1 MACVSSVSQSNLCH
15 DMRHGRVQSFA
26 AQYTCMEGQDLG
38 KLLPLWSALPFVL
51 LLLSIA
57 ILPLAAPHFWEKNR
71 NKALVSALFG
81 LPVAVYLATSPE
93 LARFAQNCL
102 NIGVPICVNGAG
114 VEVIVKTALEYF
126 SFILLLGAL
135 FTISGGIVIRGSFAG
150 TPEVNTIFLAIG
162 AVLASFIGT
171 TGASMLLI
179 RPLLRANAVRQRKSH
194 IVMFFI
200 FLVSNIGGLLT
211 PLGDPPLFL
220 GFLNGVPFEWTLS
233 LFPQWLLVVGSLLVV
248 FYIWD
253 SVVFRSEDIK
263 RPGDLDELVLTHE
276 PFQIVGVRNILLLGG
291 VVLTIYLCGTFHLG
305 HGLHELVLGG
315 SMIFLASLSWQLSD
329 ESWRTENHFSWGPI
343 IEVAVVFAG
352 VFATMI
358 PALLILNARGPELGL
373 KEPWQFFWATG
384 LLSSFLDNAPTY
396 LTMSATAAGLMGVSV
411 EVPHYLHH
419 LIETDAGATFLAA
432 VSCGAVFMG
441 ANTYIGNGPN
451 FMVKAIAESE
461 HIPMP
466 SFFGYMIYSGTIL
479 LPLFAAVTWLF
490 FR

>member
-1 MACVSSVSQSNLCH
+1 
-15 DMRHGRVQSFA
+15 
-26 AQYTCMEGQDLG
+26 MEGQDLG

-57 ILPLAAPHFWEKNR
+57 LLPLAAPHFWEKNR
-71 NKALVSALFG
+71 NKAIVSAIFG
-81 LPVAVYLATSPE
+81 VPVALYLATWVSPQI
-93 LARFAQNCL
+93 ASFAQNCL
-102 NIGVPICVNGAG
+102 NIVVPICVNGAG
-114 VEVIVKTALEYF
+114 VEVIIKTALEYF

-135 FTISGGIVIRGSFAG
+135 FTISGGIVIRGSFSG
-150 TPEVNTIFLAIG
+150 TPEVNTIFLGIG

-179 RPLLRANAVRQRKSH
+179 RPLLRANAVRQRKAH
-194 IVMFFI
+194 IVIFFI

-220 GFLNGVPFEWTLS
+220 GFLNGVPFEWTLT
-233 LFPQWLLVVGSLLVV
+233 LFPQWLTVVSILLLI

-253 SVVFRSEDIK
+253 SIVFRSEDIQ
-263 RPGDLDELVLTHE
+263 RPGDLDELALKHE
-276 PFQIVGVRNILLLGG
+276 PLQILGARNFLLLGG

-315 SMIFLASLSWQLSD
+315 SMIVLALLSWRLS
-329 ESWRTENHFSWGPI
+329 EPSWRAENHFSWGPI

-358 PALLILNARGPELGL
+358 PALLILNARGSELGL

-384 LLSSFLDNAPTY
+384 TLSSFLDNAPTY
-396 LTMSATAAGLMGVSV
+396 LTMSATAAGLLGISV
-411 EVPHYLHH
+411 EVPHYLRQ
-419 LIETDAGATFLAA
+419 LIETGAGATFLAA

-461 HIPMP
+461 HIKMP
-466 SFFGYMIYSGTIL
+466 SFFGYMVYSVLVLVPI
-479 LPLFAAVTWLF
+479 FVMVTWIF
-490 FR
+490 F

>member
-1 MACVSSVSQSNLCH
+1 
-15 DMRHGRVQSFA
+15 
-26 AQYTCMEGQDLG
+26 MEGQDLG
-38 KLLPLWSALPFVL
+38 KLLPLWSALPFAL

-57 ILPLAAPHFWEKNR
+57 LLPLIAPHCWERNR
-71 NKALVSALFG
+71 NKALISALFG
-81 LPVAVYLATSPE
+81 VPVALYLATWVSPE
-93 LARFAQNCL
+93 LASFAQNCL
-102 NIGVPICVNGAG
+102 NIGVPVCVNGMG
-114 VEVIVKTALEYF
+114 VDVIIKTALEYF

-135 FTISGGIVIRGSFAG
+135 FTISGGMVIRGSFPG
-150 TPEVNTIFLAIG
+150 TPEVNTIFLGIG
-162 AVLASFIGT
+162 AILASFIGT

-179 RPLLRANAVRQRKSH
+179 RPLLRANAVRQRKAH
-194 IVMFFI
+194 IVIFFI

-233 LFPQWLLVVGSLLVV
+233 LFPQWLVVVGTLLVV
-248 FYIWD
+248 FYVWD
-253 SVVFRSEDIK
+253 SVVFRSEDIQ
-263 RPGDLDELVLTHE
+263 RPGDLDEMVLKHE
-276 PFQIVGVRNILLLGG
+276 PFQIVGVRNIILLGG
-291 VVLTIYLCGTFHLG
+291 VVLTIYLAGTFHLP
-305 HGLHELVLGG
+305 HGIHELTLSGA
-315 SMIFLASLSWQLSD
+315 MIFFAALSWKLSD
-329 ESWRTENHFSWGPI
+329 ESWRRENHFSWGPI

-352 VFATMI
+352 IFATMI

-396 LTMSATAAGLMGVSV
+396 LTMSATAAGLLGVGM
-411 EVPHYLHH
+411 EVPHYLHK
-419 LIETDAGATFLAA
+419 LIESGAGATFLAA

-461 HIPMP
+461 HIQMP
-466 SFFGYMIYSGTIL
+466 SFFGYMIYSVTIL
-479 LPLFAAVTWLF
+479 LPVFGLVTWLF

>member
-1 MACVSSVSQSNLCH
+1 
-15 DMRHGRVQSFA
+15 
-26 AQYTCMEGQDLG
+26 MEGQDLG

-57 ILPLAAPHFWEKNR
+57 LFPLVAPHFWEKNR
-71 NKALVSALFG
+71 NKAIISAVFG
-81 LPVAVYLATSPE
+81 IPVALYLATWVSPE
-93 LARFAQNCL
+93 LASFAQNCL
-102 NIGVPICVNGAG
+102 NIVVPVCFNGAG
-114 VEVIVKTALEYF
+114 MEVIVSTALEYF

-135 FTISGGIVIRGSFAG
+135 FTISGGIVIRGSFPG

-162 AVLASFIGT
+162 AILASFIGT

-179 RPLLRANAVRQRKSH
+179 RPLLRANAVRQHKAH
-194 IVMFFI
+194 IVIFFI

-220 GFLNGVPFEWTLS
+220 GFLNGVPFEWTFS
-233 LFPQWLLVVGSLLVV
+233 LFPQWLLVVGTLLVV

-253 SVVFRSEDIK
+253 SIVFRLEDIR
-263 RPGDLDELVLTHE
+263 RPGDLDELVLKHA
-276 PFQIVGVRNILLLGG
+276 PFQILGVRNVFLLGG
-291 VVLTIYLCGTFHLG
+291 VVLTIYLLGTFHVG
-305 HGLHELVLGG
+305 HGLHELALGG
-315 SMIFLASLSWQLSD
+315 AMIVLAALSWRLSD
-329 ESWRTENHFSWGPI
+329 ASWRAENHFSWGPI

-396 LTMSATAAGLMGVSV
+396 LTMSATAAGSQGIGI
-411 EVPHYLHH
+411 EVPHYLHQ
-419 LIETDAGATFLAA
+419 LLSTGAGATLLAA

-461 HIPMP
+461 HIQMP
-466 SFFGYMIYSGTIL
+466 SFFGYMIYSALIL
-479 LPLFAAVTWLF
+479 MPIFALVTWIF

>member
-1 MACVSSVSQSNLCH
+1 
-15 DMRHGRVQSFA
+15 
-26 AQYTCMEGQDLG
+26 MEGQDLG

-57 ILPLAAPHFWEKNR
+57 LLPLAAPHFWEKNR
-71 NKALVSALFG
+71 NKALVSAIFG
-81 LPVAVYLATSPE
+81 VPVALYLATWVSPGI
-93 LARFAQNCL
+93 ASFAQNCL
-102 NIGVPICVNGAG
+102 NIVVPICVNGAG
-114 VEVIVKTALEYF
+114 VEVIVKTALEYL

-135 FTISGGIVIRGSFAG
+135 FTISGGIVIRGSFPG
-150 TPEVNTIFLAIG
+150 TPEVNTIFLGIG
-162 AVLASFIGT
+162 AILASFIGT

-179 RPLLRANAVRQRKSH
+179 RPLLRANEKRQRKAH
-194 IVMFFI
+194 IVIFFI

-220 GFLNGVPFEWTLS
+220 GFLNGVPFEWTLK
-233 LFPQWLLVVGSLLVV
+233 LFPQWLTVVGTLLLV

-253 SVVFRSEDIK
+253 SLVFRSEDIQ
-263 RPGDLDELVLTHE
+263 RPGDLDELLLKHE
-276 PFQIVGVRNILLLGG
+276 PLQILGIRNIFLLGG

-315 SMIFLASLSWQLSD
+315 SMLVLALLSWRLSKP
-329 ESWRTENHFSWGPI
+329 SWRAENHFSWGPI

-358 PALLILNARGPELGL
+358 PALLILNARGSELGL

-384 LLSSFLDNAPTY
+384 VLSSFLDNAPTY
-396 LTMSATAAGLMGVSV
+396 LTMSATAAGLMGVGV
-411 EVPHYLHH
+411 EVPHYLHQ
-419 LIETDAGATFLAA
+419 LIQTGAGATFLAA

-461 HIPMP
+461 RIQMP
-466 SFFGYMIYSGTIL
+466 SFFGYMVYSVLVLI
-479 LPLFAAVTWLF
+479 PIFALVTWIF
-490 FR
+490 F